1 MEQSTMT
8 QRRNDWEN
16 PRVVGRNKEAAHAT
30 SIPYADAE
38 MAAGGDRKASPFY
51 RSLNGEWRFHWDA
64 NPAIAVQ
71 GFEDPAFDVSGWD
84 TIPVPSNWQ
93 LAGPDIQ
100 RGIAK
105 YDVPMYTNVQY
116 PFPIDRLPGVP
127 EEDNPTGSYRHTF
140 TVPQEWDGRKLFLTF
155 DGVDSAFYLW
165 INGQMVGY
173 SEDSRLP
180 AEFDVTKFVQPGEN
194 TLAVRVFR
202 WSNGSYV
209 EDQDFWRLSGI
220 FRNVYLWSAPM
231 VHVRDFWAR
240 PELDADYR
248 DAKLIVRAKIRN
260 YQDRVAQV
268 QLQVDLLDANGEAV
282 GERVLTSVNLF
293 DDIEHMTELSLAVAN
308 PAKWT
313 AEDPNLYTLL
323 LTLRDAAGT
332 LLEVQSCKVGF
343 RKVEISDGQLK
354 VNGVRIRVGGVNR
367 HEHDPITGHTVSEE
381 SMIEDILIMKRHN
394 VNAVRTSH
402 YPNDP
407 RWYELCDEYGLY
419 VMDEANIESHGVW
432 DKLTKDPEWEV
443 AFLERVMRMVERDK
457 NHPCVISW
465 SLGNES
471 GFGPNHE
478 VCAEWCHRNDPTRPV
493 HYHPA
498 EDHPCIDILGPMYPP
513 VQRII
518 DMAQVPGE
526 TRPVIMCEYAH
537 SMGNSTGNLQEYWQV
552 VDDFPRVQG
561 GFIWD
566 WVDQGLRR
574 VTEDGRVWY
583 AYGGDYGD
591 SPTDYNFC
599 ANGLINADRTPHPA
613 LLEYKKVLEP
623 VRVEAVDLK
632 NGILSLTNRQFF
644 SDLSHL
650 AASWDVMADGEIVA
664 SGDLALPTLSPDQSA
679 QLTLPEISSL
689 SAAGKVKEGSDL
701 WLTLHFTL
709 KDETNWAPA
718 GHEVAFAQFA
728 LPVTKVQSP
737 ASPSLTPAPLTLNEV
752 SASPVVGRQWSV
764 VGAGFDLRF
773 DEDTGTIAS
782 LVVDGKELIQA
793 GPKLNLWRAA
803 TDNDLNTW
811 GDQKAAI
818 RWREVGLDQLEE
830 HVDGVEAVQVDAGK
844 VQFRVRTVSTAQID
858 VNAVA
863 AQRWQEMQGQL
874 AGLLGHRVDEESL
887 QALSHRLGLNYVD
900 LAGSGQIEQAKSL
913 VTALADRERIPDLLK
928 VIHELAQGPLSELPH
943 DVKEQI
949 RHNMNKSQSELAAS
963 SGPKSAARF
972 DTEYVYTVLGNGD
985 ILIDTHIIPGGDQ
998 PPFLPRLG
1006 LTLTAPAGYDTLH
1019 WYGRGPHESYAD
1031 RKQSAPVSVYAGK
1044 VADQLFPYIFPQES
1058 GNKSDVRWAALTDAE
1073 GNGLAVSRADDSG
1086 EAYFDV
1092 SARHC
1097 TDKELDAARHTY
1109 EVPQHDEVFFNIDY
1123 AQGGLGNG
1131 SCGPGVLPQYQLKPE
1146 EVRFQIR
1153 LRPVK
1158 AGETL
1163 VKQVR

>member
-1 MEQSTMT
+1 MT

-16 PRVVGRNKEAAHAT
+16 PRVVGRNKEDAHAT
-30 SIPYADAE
+30 AIPYADAK
-38 MAAGGDRKASPFY
+38 MAARGDRKASPFY

-64 NPAIAVQ
+64 NPRDAIQ

-93 LAGPDIQ
+93 LIGPDIQ

-140 TVPQEWDGRKLFLTF
+140 AVPPEWDGRKLFLTF

-180 AEFDVTKFVQPGEN
+180 AEFDVTDYVQPGEN

-220 FRNVYLWSAPM
+220 FRDVYLWSAPM

-240 PELDADYR
+240 TELDEHYR
-248 DAKLIVRAKIRN
+248 DATLIVRAKIRN
-260 YQDRVAQV
+260 YQDRVAQAH
-268 QLQVDLLDANGEAV
+268 LQVDLLDANGAAL
-282 GERVLTSVNLF
+282 GEPVMASVNLF
-293 DDIEHMTELSLAVAN
+293 DDIEHMTELSMAVAN
-308 PAKWT
+308 PTKWT
-313 AEDPNLYTLL
+313 AEQPNLYTLL
-323 LTLRDAAGT
+323 LTLRNGDGAI
-332 LLEVQSCKVGF
+332 LEVQSCKVGF
-343 RKVEISDGQLK
+343 RKVEIIDGQLK
-354 VNGVRIRVGGVNR
+354 VNGVRIRIGGVNR

-402 YPNDP
+402 YPNLP

-432 DKLTKDPEWEV
+432 DKLTKDPEWET
-443 AFLERVMRMVERDK
+443 AFWERVMRMVERDK

-478 VCAEWCHRNDPTRPV
+478 VCADWCHRNDPTRPV

-498 EDHPCIDILGPMYPP
+498 EDHPCIDILGPMYPS

-552 VDDFPRVQG
+552 VDDYPRVQG

-574 VTEDGRVWY
+574 ITEDGKVWY
-583 AYGGDYGD
+583 AYGGDFGD
-591 SPTDYNFC
+591 TPNDGNFC
-599 ANGLINADRTPHPA
+599 ANGLINADRTPHPG

-623 VRVEAVDLK
+623 VRVEAVDLAA
-632 NGILSLTNRQFF
+632 GLLSVTNRYFF

-650 AASWDVMADGEIVA
+650 AAAWKVMVHGDVVA
-664 SGDLALPTLSPDQSA
+664 SGDLQLPTLSPGQSA
-679 QLTLPEISSL
+679 QVTIPEVAAL
-689 SAAGKVKEGSDL
+689 ASATVTADSDL

-709 KDETNWAPA
+709 KDETSWAPA

-728 LPVTKVQSP
+728 LPVTKVEAP
-737 ASPSLTPAPLTLNEV
+737 VAPSSTSVPLTLN
-752 SASPVVGRQWSV
+752 AVGGQWSV
-764 VGAGFDLRF
+764 VGEGFELRF
-773 DEDTGTIAS
+773 AEDAGVIAS
-782 LVVDGKELIQA
+782 LLVDGKELIQA
-793 GPKLNLWRAA
+793 GPKLNLWRGA

-830 HVDGVEAVQVDAGK
+830 HVDGVEAVQVDADK

-874 AGLLGHRVDEESL
+874 AGLLGHRLDEESL
-887 QALSHRLGLNYVD
+887 QGLSHRLGLNYVD
-900 LAGSGQIEQAKSL
+900 LAGGSQVEQAKSL
-913 VTALADRERIPDLLK
+913 VAALAERERIPDLLK
-928 VIHELAQGPLSELPH
+928 LIHELSQGPLSELPH

-949 RHNMNKSQSELAAS
+949 RHNMNKSQAELAAS
-963 SGPKSAARF
+963 SGPKRAARF

-998 PPFLPRLG
+998 PPFLPRIG
-1006 LTLTAPAGYDTLH
+1006 LTLTLPAGFDTLH

-1031 RKQSAPVSVYAGK
+1031 RKQSAPVGVYAGK

-1058 GNKSDVRWAALTDAE
+1058 GNKSDVRWAALTDIE
-1073 GNGLAVSRADDSG
+1073 GKGIAVSRIEDGDA
-1086 EAYFDV
+1086 FLNV

-1131 SCGPGVLPQYQLKPE
+1131 SCGPGVLPQYQLLPE
-1146 EVRFQIR
+1146 EIRFQIR

-1158 AGETL
+1158 AGEAL
-1163 VKQVR
+1163 VKQTR